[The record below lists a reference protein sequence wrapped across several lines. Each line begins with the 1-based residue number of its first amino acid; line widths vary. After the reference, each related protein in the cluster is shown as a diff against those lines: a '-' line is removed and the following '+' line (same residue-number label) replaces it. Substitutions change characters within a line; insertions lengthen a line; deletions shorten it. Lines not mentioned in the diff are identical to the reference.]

1 MEKWNKSYTYRRFQH
16 ESGIRLIEVLPELH
30 DGHIACAVRQLDG
43 SSSGA
48 AQPGYHALSYLWGD
62 PQPAQSVFLTDDAH
76 EYYFPQGVHEN
87 LWRFLTH
94 VWEQKLFGR
103 LFWTDFLC
111 LDQTNREEIAQQ
123 IPRMGRIYAAAE
135 EVVIW
140 LGHDRQGEGA
150 LKMLQDWCAVDL
162 DKDGASQHDDS
173 YDSFYDTVKE
183 GVFNILLLP
192 YWSRVWIVQE
202 VVLARKARVQ
212 YGNVALGFDEFCSN
226 VDPFRRERKPELQ
239 YQPTAWSL
247 RELRTRN
254 TKKAL
259 WEIVQEFE
267 LCRST
272 KTADKIYGFLGLID
286 ESSEQG
292 RRAKEHLKV
301 DYDKEPFEVFWD
313 ALFEAGTPCD
323 KLNAVLLSLGH
334 MLVEDLDF
342 LSLQRY
348 ARSSRTL
355 PRQHRFVH
363 IALGVFNA
371 ANVLKLHVSS
381 NWDDVVD
388 GLLKLA
394 AAAPPMTEV
403 QNAAMV
409 GLALTQYREHNHSM
423 WKAYWRCLETS
434 DLSPWR
440 CAFHRFTGEDQTLVP
455 SGEELHGCCPRV
467 SVNSDWNTLQRAC
480 SEYSP
485 DCDGSVIFGMPD
497 INFHLAI
504 SAKSGLPERSEVMG
518 RIYLD
523 MRDDSPLIWG
533 HRHPH
538 TAVPDVESTAQNPI
552 SYETFFDVITV
563 VLLIVVPLC
572 FCCVISP
579 FEE

>member
-1 MEKWNKSYTYRRFQH
+1 
-16 ESGIRLIEVLPELH
+16 
-30 DGHIACAVRQLDG
+30 
-43 SSSGA
+43 
-48 AQPGYHALSYLWGD
+48 
-62 PQPAQSVFLTDDAH
+62 
-76 EYYFPQGVHEN
+76 
-87 LWRFLTH
+87 
-94 VWEQKLFGR
+94 
-103 LFWTDFLC
+103 
-111 LDQTNREEIAQQ
+111 
-123 IPRMGRIYAAAE
+123 MGRIYAAAE

-150 LKMLQDWCAVDL
+150 LRLLRDWCAAGHL
-162 DKDGASQHDDS
+162 DKDGASRHGDSHDAS
-173 YDSFYDTVKE
+173 YDRVKE
-183 GVFNILLLP
+183 GVFDILLLP

-212 YGNVALGFDEFCSN
+212 YGNVALGFDEFCSS

-292 RRAKEHLKV
+292 RRTKEHLKV

-313 ALFEAGTPCD
+313 ALFEAGAPCD

-334 MLVEDLDF
+334 MLVEEDLDF

-355 PRQHRFVH
+355 PRQRRFVQ

-381 NWDDVVD
+381 SSNWDDVVD

-394 AAAPPMTEV
+394 ATTAPPMITEV

-423 WKAYWRCLETS
+423 WKAYWRCLEAS
-434 DLSPWR
+434 DLSQWR
-440 CAFHRFTGEDQTLVP
+440 CAFHRFAGEDQTLLP
-455 SGEELHGCCPRV
+455 SGEDLHGCCPRV
-467 SVNSDWNTLQRAC
+467 SVNSDWNTLRRTC

-485 DCDGSVIFGMPD
+485 DCDGVVIFGMPD

-504 SAKSGLPERSEVMG
+504 SAKPSLPERSEVMG

-523 MRDDSPLIWG
+523 MRDDSPLILG
-533 HRHPH
+533 HRRPH
-538 TAVPDVESTAQNPI
+538 TAVPDVKSIAQNPL
-552 SYETFFDVITV
+552 SYETFDVITV